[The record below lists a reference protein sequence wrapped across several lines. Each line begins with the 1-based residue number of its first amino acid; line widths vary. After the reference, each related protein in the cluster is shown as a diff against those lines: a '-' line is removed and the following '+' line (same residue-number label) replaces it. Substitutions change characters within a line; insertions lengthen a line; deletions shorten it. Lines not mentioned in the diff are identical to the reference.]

1 MAKNTTALERA
12 RQRALGGDTPARP
25 VQPKTVARQRI
36 TIQARGREYP
46 ALDPGY
52 YELSPDQQG
61 AYLDSLDA
69 LEDKKKGE
77 TLFDRTALA
86 VMDIAQA
93 QGKKIT
99 KLERLVESLVGEV
112 RELRQEL
119 SQRDQALEIQRADSL
134 VEAESQLAQT
144 IVNAAAVEASL
155 RNQTK
160 ESEVVHERQRLET
173 QAQLESLAAPIT
185 TLEGRVKSSTTLM
198 GERSNAV
205 LDQLASIEGR
215 LSKTEVSQTEIDDGI
230 RRNRTT
236 LETFT
241 GYDLESAIDS
251 SVKRSF
257 DNQLEGAM
265 EGLIERKYVTTAPLT
280 GLDGY
285 DPKVDSS
292 AKPFL
297 AKQEG
302 DDPTARAVSRALKK
316 GRA

>member
-1 MAKNTTALERA
+1 MAKNTTTLERA

-25 VQPKTVARQRI
+25 VQPKPVARQRI

-52 YELSPDQQG
+52 YELSPDQQS
-61 AYLDSLDA
+61 AYLDALDERA
-69 LEDKKKGE
+69 DQRKGE

-93 QGKKIT
+93 QGKKVT
-99 KLERLVESLVGEV
+99 QLERLVKSLVGEV

-160 ESEVVHERQRLET
+160 ESEVVHERQQLET

-205 LDQLASIEGR
+205 ITAVADALGTPITRAEVQALITDAVAAEWRAQQEAVTDAAVDQLRDEFPNGLGAQR
-215 LSKTEVSQTEIDDGI
+215 IDKD
-230 RRNRTT
+230 RTRQ
-236 LETFT
+236 L
-241 GYDLESAIDS
+241 
-251 SVKRSF
+251 RS
-257 DNQLEGAM
+257 DAQNAQDKAYG
-265 EGLIERKYVTTAPLT
+265 GP
-280 GLDGY
+280 
-285 DPKVDSS
+285 S
-292 AKPFL
+292 
-297 AKQEG
+297 
-302 DDPTARAVSRALKK
+302 
-316 GRA
+316 

>member
-25 VQPKTVARQRI
+25 PQPKPVARQRI
-36 TIQARGREYP
+36 TILARGREYP

-52 YELSPDQQG
+52 YELSPDQQS
-61 AYLDSLDA
+61 AYLYALDERA
-69 LEDKKKGE
+69 DQRKGE

-93 QGKKIT
+93 QGKKVT

-119 SQRDQALEIQRADSL
+119 SQRDQALEIQRAASL

-144 IVNAAAVEASL
+144 VVNAAAVEASL

-173 QAQLESLAAPIT
+173 QAQLESLAEPIT
-185 TLEGRVKSSTTLM
+185 ALEGRVKSSTTLM

-205 LDQLASIEGR
+205 VDQLASMEGR
-215 LSKTEVSQTEIDDGI
+215 LSKAEVSQTEIDDGI

-265 EGLIERKYVTTAPLT
+265 EQLIARKYVTTAPT
-280 GLDGY
+280 VGSDGY
-285 DPKVDSS
+285 DDKRDDS

-297 AKQEG
+297 AEQQG
-302 DDPTARAVSRALKK
+302 DNATERAVNRALKK
-316 GRA
+316 GRG